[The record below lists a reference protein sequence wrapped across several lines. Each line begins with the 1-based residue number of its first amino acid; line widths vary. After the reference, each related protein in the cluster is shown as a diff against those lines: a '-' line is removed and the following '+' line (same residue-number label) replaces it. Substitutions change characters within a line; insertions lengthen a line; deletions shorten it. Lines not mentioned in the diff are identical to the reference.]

1 MKVRE
6 GEVEETCSM
15 NLEVQVQKVPGAEF
29 AESAQIEPSRV
40 DFKITLASFFC
51 PHRICRL

>member
-29 AESAQIEPSRV
+29 AESAEIEPSRV